1 MSSHELPM
9 KVMDLLAR
17 LRTNTSSAEEQELL
31 AAAIDAILFITS
43 TGQRYAYLDY
53 LQQRDSNA
61 LPPAVASFETR
72 EEAEAWLKNHPSPPD
87 GTSVLIA
94 GQRHHVIYSREMNLR
109 RFIPSPPLDPQAE

>member
-9 KVMDLLAR
+9 RIMDLLAR
-17 LRTNTSSAEEQELL
+17 LRANTSSEEERELL

-53 LQQRDSNA
+53 LKQRDSNA
-61 LPPAVASFETR
+61 LPPVVASFETR

-87 GTSVLIA
+87 GTHVLIA
-94 GQRHHVIYSREMNLR
+94 GKYHHVIYSREMNLR
-109 RFIPSPPLDPQAE
+109 RFIPAPSLDQQAE